1 MKLIKLSATASGFS
15 SAARRQPGCDAMPC
29 RHQAGMAVD
38 QQHGR
43 TVTTKPHPQPS
54 LAEIDHFVA
63 EAFEHGPDAIVPHSL
78 HAPSSSARIGTNY
91 RGTLVLVGLSRSA
104 LPSGDGLSDA
114 GGNRGGGPR

>member
-15 SAARRQPGCDAMPC
+15 SAGRRQSGCDAMPC
-29 RHQAGMAVD
+29 RPRAGMAVD

-63 EAFEHGPDAIVPHSL
+63 EALEHGPDAIVPHSL
-78 HAPSSSARIGTNY
+78 HAPSSSARIGTNC
-91 RGTLVLVGLSRSA
+91 RGTLVLVG
-104 LPSGDGLSDA
+104 
-114 GGNRGGGPR
+114 